1 MYTKLLLFVFFSELK
16 ISELAIIAEK
26 IASDCRLNID
36 QVSKVFLG
44 DDSLKKDTLDSATL
58 LMEIFISWKK
68 KNQAIQEPRH
78 VFARKLLDL
87 ASDQAS
93 DEVTKKMKELAN
105 EIDPYY

>member
-1 MYTKLLLFVFFSELK
+1 MKLLLFVFLSELK

-26 IASDCRLNID
+26 IASDCRLDID

-44 DDSLKKDTLDSATL
+44 DDSLKKGTLDATL

-68 KNQAIQEPRH
+68 KNRAIQEPRH
-78 VFARKLLDL
+78 IFARKLLDL

-93 DEVTKKMKELAN
+93 DEVTKKMKELAS